1 MRAEFAFAWSKLYMA
16 VMELATSQA
25 PLPDRVV
32 QVFGRHLAS
41 LNSQNLPAEGFERL
55 SFIRASLSKL
65 PDPVDED
72 ATLDFAP
79 MTLAEAA
86 AVAEE
91 IVSLYDEIAKAK
103 ARETIPVADEVRPRA

>member
-25 PLPDRVV
+25 PLPDRVA
-32 QVFGRHLAS
+32 QVFRRHLGS

-55 SFIRASLSKL
+55 SFIRAKLSKL
-65 PDPVDED
+65 PDPVEDD
-72 ATLDFAP
+72 ATLDIAP
-79 MTLAEAA
+79 MTLAEAV

-91 IVSLYDEIAKAK
+91 IVSLYDEIAKAN
-103 ARETIPVADEVRPRA
+103 ARENIPAADEVRHRV

>member
-25 PLPDRVV
+25 PLPDRVT
-32 QVFGRHLAS
+32 QAFRRHLGS
-41 LNSQNLPAEGFERL
+41 LNSQNLPAEGFDRL
-55 SFIRASLSKL
+55 CFIRAKLSKL

-72 ATLDFAP
+72 VTLDIAP
-79 MTLAEAA
+79 MTLAEAV

-91 IVSLYDEIAKAK
+91 IVSLHDEIAKAK
-103 ARETIPVADEVRPRA
+103 ARETIPAAGEVRPRA

>member
-25 PLPDRVV
+25 PLPDRVA
-32 QVFGRHLAS
+32 QVFGKHLVS

-55 SFIRASLSKL
+55 SFIRARLSKL

-72 ATLDFAP
+72 ATLDIAP

-103 ARETIPVADEVRPRA
+103 AQEIIHAAGEIRPRV